1 MTLFL
6 SSAIQTLGNQF
17 PKETTVSVHTY
28 MSNSMAYMKA
38 HLFSFWIPS
47 KNIIKSPNS
56 ELKNHVLPL
65 GLSSFGNTL
74 GSVSV

>member
-17 PKETTVSVHTY
+17 PKETMVSVHTY
-28 MSNSMAYMKA
+28 MSRAYMKA

-47 KNIIKSPNS
+47 KNIIRSPNS